1 MTLIFNYGKVFRMRK
16 YIFIITSIIVLSCTT
31 PGFAFWIWTPE
42 TNKWVNPKYAVKDT
56 PQEQL
61 VFANEYYQQKDYPK
75 ALLEYEKLIK
85 HYPKAKEAPI
95 AQLGISRCY
104 EDLGK
109 EYRAF
114 QESQKVIE
122 KYPFSD
128 LAPEVVERQYK
139 IGERMLQNPNKNQF
153 VSTIT
158 GGDYDVVD
166 VFRTVIKN
174 APYGKYAAVAQYKIG
189 LYLAEKKMYQEARD
203 EFDKVLNDYPES
215 EWVKA
220 AKYQIAVVDAA
231 RSSGAAYDQK
241 VTKAATEAFKE
252 FVQEYP
258 DAELSAKAKEEIGQ
272 LNDKEAEN
280 NFLIAKFY
288 AKNKKYEAA
297 KIYYNAIISDFSNSR
312 WATLALE
319 QLKVLEKKGE
329 KANTPSKPVNEQFLE
344 KNIEKRNLLDL

>member
-1 MTLIFNYGKVFRMRK
+1 MRK
-16 YIFIITSIIVLSCTT
+16 IIIIFISIIVISCTT
-31 PGFAFWIWTPE
+31 PSFAFWIWTPE

-56 PQEQL
+56 PKEQL
-61 VFANEYYQQKDYPK
+61 EFADQYYQSKDYPK

-95 AQLGISRCY
+95 AQLAIARCY

-109 EYRAF
+109 DYKAF
-114 QESQKVIE
+114 QECQKVIE

-128 LAPEVVERQYK
+128 LAPDVVDRQYK
-139 IGERMLQNPNKNQF
+139 IGERMLQNPKKNQF
-153 VSTIT
+153 VSTLT

-174 APYGKYAAVAQYKIG
+174 APYGKNAAVAQYKIG

-203 EFDKVLNDYPES
+203 EFDKVVNDYPES

-231 RSSGAAYDQK
+231 RSSNAAYDQK
-241 VTKAATEAFKE
+241 VTQAATDAFKE
-252 FVQEYP
+252 FVKEYP
-258 DAELSAKAKEEIGQ
+258 DAELSAKAKDEIAS
-272 LNDKEAEN
+272 LNNKEAEN
-280 NFLIAKFY
+280 NFLVAKFY

-297 KIYYNAIISDFSNSR
+297 KIYYNAIISDFPNSP
-312 WATLALE
+312 WAPLALE
-319 QLKVLEKKGE
+319 QLKVLEKKTE
-329 KANTPSKPVNEQFLE
+329 DKNVPSKPQNEQFLD
-344 KNIEKRNLLDL
+344 KQIQRRNLIDL

>member
-1 MTLIFNYGKVFRMRK
+1 M
-16 YIFIITSIIVLSCTT
+16 
-31 PGFAFWIWTPE
+31 
-42 TNKWVNPKYAVKDT
+42 NPKYAVKDT

-61 VFANEYYQQKDYPK
+61 TFANEYYQQKDYPK

-85 HYPKAKEAPI
+85 HYPKAKEAPV
-95 AQLGISRCY
+95 AQLAISRCY

-139 IGERMLQNPNKNQF
+139 IGERMLQNPKKNQF
-153 VSTIT
+153 VSTLT

-166 VFRTVIKN
+166 VFRSVIKN

-189 LYLAEKKMYQEARD
+189 LYLAEKKMYQESRD
-203 EFDKVLNDYPES
+203 EFDKVINDYPES

-231 RSSGAAYDQK
+231 RSSSAAYDQK
-241 VTKAATEAFKE
+241 VTKAATEGFKE
-252 FVQEYP
+252 FVKDYP
-258 DAELSAKAKEEIGQ
+258 DAELSAKAKEEIAT

-297 KIYYNAIISDFSNSR
+297 KIYYNAIINDFSNSR
-312 WATLALE
+312 WAPLALE
-319 QLKVLEKKGE
+319 QIKVLEKKDE
-329 KANTPSKPVNEQFLE
+329 VSNAPSKMPNEQFLDK
-344 KNIEKRNLLDL
+344 KNQARSLFGAGL